1 VIEKLARRQIAQD
14 IAAKAD
20 EVEEGGIVML
30 RANFLQRVNVA
41 DLLLRSAERF
51 PNKEIVCDRGC
62 RWTYRDFD
70 QWVNRVARMLSALGL
85 KGGEAFALM
94 AGNSAEFLAVYF
106 AAARIGLVVVPVNL
120 LWRKGEL
127 SYVLENANVRAA
139 IVEAEYLNRF
149 MEAATETPVPD
160 VVVIGA
166 AKSGDGAARPATTI
180 YSDFD
185 RMIAM
190 QASDAVEVDVADRA
204 TLSYLYTSGTTSVP
218 KGVEGHHLGI
228 YLESLGVALDMK
240 MSHDERLMVVLP
252 MFHTAQLNALC
263 TPAIAVGASM
273 VIERTF
279 EAEAMLDFIET
290 EKVTL
295 IFVLPMML
303 QAIIAQQE
311 KRARNIDSLRLVIYA
326 MAPMPT
332 AELHRAIDVLKCDFG
347 LLFGQTEMAPVT
359 TFFRPEQQMTHT
371 GSLGMSS
378 VNVQMAIM
386 GPDGTVMPRNSS
398 GEIVYRSPQTMTGY
412 LRNPA
417 ATEEAF
423 KHGWF
428 HSGDVGRID
437 EDGVL
442 WFEDRLKDV
451 IKTGGENVSSVEVE
465 LAIRATE
472 PRIREVAVIGLPHER
487 WGEAIT
493 AVVVPDPEAEFDADD
508 LLEKLRGRLSVFKC
522 PKAIIPQGELPRTAT
537 GKVEKARLRKT
548 FERYYE

>member
-1 VIEKLARRQIAQD
+1 MVRP
-14 IAAKAD
+14 
-20 EVEEGGIVML
+20 
-30 RANFLQRVNVA
+30 NFLQRVNVA

-51 PNKEIVCDRGC
+51 PNKEIVCDRGR
-62 RWTYRDFD
+62 RWSYREFD

-85 KGGEAFALM
+85 KGGDAFALM

-106 AAARIGLVVVPVNL
+106 AAARLGLVVVPVNL

-127 SYVLENANVRAA
+127 SHVLENAKVRAA
-139 IVEAEYLNRF
+139 VVEAEYLPRF
-149 MEAATETPVPD
+149 MEAVTSETPIPN
-160 VVVIGA
+160 VVVVGPSIG
-166 AKSGDGAARPATTI
+166 GDATNLPETT

-190 QASDAVEVDVADRA
+190 HAPDVVEVDVADRA
-204 TLSYLYTSGTTSVP
+204 TLSYLYTSGTTSAP

-240 MSHDERLMVVLP
+240 MSQDERLMVVLP

-273 VIERTF
+273 VIERGF

-303 QAIIAQQE
+303 QAIIERQE
-311 KRARNIDSLRLVIYA
+311 KRAREIDSLRLVIYA
-326 MAPMPT
+326 MAPMPS
-332 AELHRAIDVLKCDFG
+332 ADLHRAIGVLKCDFG

-386 GPDGTVMPRNSS
+386 APDGTVMPRNSS

-465 LAIRATE
+465 LAIRAMD
-472 PRIREVAVIGLPHER
+472 PGIREVAVIGLPHER

-508 LLEKLRGRLSVFKC
+508 LLEKLRVSLSVFKC
-522 PKAIIPQGELPRTAT
+522 PKAIIHQGELPRTAT
-537 GKVEKARLRKT
+537 GKVEKSRLRKT